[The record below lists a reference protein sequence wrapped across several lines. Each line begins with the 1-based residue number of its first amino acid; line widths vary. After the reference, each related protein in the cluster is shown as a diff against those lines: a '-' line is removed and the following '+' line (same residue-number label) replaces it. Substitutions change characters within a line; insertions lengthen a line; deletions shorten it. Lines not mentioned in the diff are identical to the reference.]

1 MKKEDIK
8 ELTTEELK
16 ARLAE
21 EKSLYAKM
29 KINHAISAIENPM
42 KIRTTRRGIAQINT
56 ELAKRA
62 KDVAS
67 K

>member
-16 ARLAE
+16 ARLVE

-29 KINHAISAIENPM
+29 KINHAISSIENPM
-42 KIRTTRRGIAQINT
+42 KIRSIRRGIAQIHS
-56 ELAKRA
+56 ELGKRA
-62 KDVAS
+62 KQVAA

>member
-21 EKSLYAKM
+21 EKVLYGKM
-29 KINHAISAIENPM
+29 KINHTISSIENPM
-42 KIRTTRRGIAQINT
+42 KIRTTRRGIAQIHT
-56 ELAKRA
+56 ELTKRMKNSEAK
-62 KDVAS
+62 
-67 K
+67 

>member
-1 MKKEDIK
+1 MKKEDIR

-21 EKSLYAKM
+21 EKMLYAKM
-29 KINHAISAIENPM
+29 KINHAISSIENPM
-42 KIRTTRRGIAQINT
+42 KIRGTRRGIAQIHT
-56 ELAKRA
+56 ELTRRA
-62 KDVAS
+62 KDPSA

>member
-21 EKSLYAKM
+21 EQTLYAKM
-29 KINHAISAIENPM
+29 KINHAISSIENPM
-42 KIRTTRRGIAQINT
+42 KIRTVRRGIAQIHT
-56 ELAKRA
+56 ELAKRTREASA
-62 KDVAS
+62 K
-67 K
+67 